1 MPSPRGVRGLFRLTF
16 FTPDFSVTFRGQLPG
31 HDVMSTPKDTALAAC
46 RQLMEP
52 IIGILLRNG
61 VTHKDLVAICKQIY
75 VQVAS
80 EEFGLR
86 GRQTNLS
93 RVAMLTGIDRKEVS
107 RIKESLNNPRDG
119 EHNQQHQDRLTRLL
133 SAWHQDADFCDEG
146 NHPLPL
152 SIEGEYQSFALLVRR
167 YGGDFPASALLKELK
182 RVGVVEEL
190 MDGNVIAIKRY
201 FVPAQSDPG
210 ALLRAGS
217 VINDLGN
224 TLHHNLYKTTKQQPL
239 RFERRASNT
248 QMSPEN
254 LAAFREFVEQE
265 GQAFLEKVDAWLS
278 EHESPQT
285 DLTTPL
291 MRMGVGTYLFS
302 NLIEPEPASGA
313 DEGVNE

>member
-1 MPSPRGVRGLFRLTF
+1 
-16 FTPDFSVTFRGQLPG
+16 
-31 HDVMSTPKDTALAAC
+31 MSTPKDTALAAC

-93 RVAMLTGIDRKEVS
+93 RVAMLTGIDRKEVA
-107 RIKESLNNPRDG
+107 RIKESFNNSHEG

-133 SAWHQDADFCDEG
+133 SAWYQDPDFCDSG

-152 SIEGEYQSFALLVRR
+152 TLEGEQRSFALLARR
-167 YGGDFPASALLKELK
+167 YGGDFPTSALLKELK
-182 RVGVVEEL
+182 RVGVVEDQA
-190 MDGNVIAIKRY
+190 DGTVIATKRY

-217 VINDLGN
+217 VFNDLGS
-224 TLHHNLYKTTKQQPL
+224 TLHHNLYNANKQQPL
-239 RFERRASNT
+239 RFERRASNA
-248 QMSPEN
+248 QMPAEN
-254 LAAFREFVEQE
+254 LAAFREFVAQE
-265 GQAFLEKVDAWLS
+265 GQAFLEKIDAWLS
-278 EHESPQT
+278 EHEQSDT
-285 DLTTPL
+285 DSAGEL

-302 NLIEPEPASGA
+302 HLLEPALDDADTEEGA
-313 DEGVNE
+313 SE

>member
-1 MPSPRGVRGLFRLTF
+1 
-16 FTPDFSVTFRGQLPG
+16 
-31 HDVMSTPKDTALAAC
+31 MSTPKDTALAAC

-80 EEFGLR
+80 DEFGLR

-93 RVAMLTGIDRKEVS
+93 RVAILTGIDRKEVS
-107 RIKESLNNPRDG
+107 RIKESLNNPREG

-133 SAWHQDADFCDEG
+133 SAWHHDPDFCAPG

-152 SIEGEYQSFALLVRR
+152 GIEGEQQSFALLVRR

-182 RVGVVEEL
+182 RVGVVEDVA
-190 MDGNVIAIKRY
+190 DGKVIATKRY
-201 FVPAQSDPG
+201 FVPTQSDPG

-217 VINDLGN
+217 VISDLGN
-224 TLHHNLYKTTKQQPL
+224 TLHHNLYKANKQQPL
-239 RFERRASNT
+239 QFERRASNT
-248 QMSPEN
+248 QMSPDT

-265 GQAFLEKVDAWLS
+265 GQVFLEKIDAWLS
-278 EHESPQT
+278 EHEQPDTHT
-285 DLTTPL
+285 DNQASSEF

-302 NLIEPEPASGA
+302 HLIEPEPMDTTPAEPNQL
-313 DEGVNE
+313 DTDKGVKQ

>member
-1 MPSPRGVRGLFRLTF
+1 
-16 FTPDFSVTFRGQLPG
+16 
-31 HDVMSTPKDTALAAC
+31 
-46 RQLMEP
+46 MEP

-107 RIKESLNNPRDG
+107 RIKESLNNSHEG

-133 SAWHQDADFCDEG
+133 SAWHHDPDFCTSV
-146 NHPLPL
+146 NHPLAL
-152 SIEGEYQSFALLVRR
+152 SVEGEQQSFALLARR

-182 RVGVVEEL
+182 RVGVVEDTI
-190 MDGNVIAIKRY
+190 DGKVIATKRY

-217 VINDLGN
+217 VIGDLGN
-224 TLHHNLYKTTKQQPL
+224 TLHHNLYKANKQQPL
-239 RFERRASNT
+239 QFERRASNT
-248 QMSPEN
+248 QMSPDQ

-265 GQAFLEKVDAWLS
+265 GQAFLEKIDAWLS
-278 EHESPQT
+278 EHEQPDANTHSSGE
-285 DLTTPL
+285 L

-302 NLIEPEPASGA
+302 HLIEPELADVDEA
-313 DEGVNE
+313 DTDEGVNQ

>member
-1 MPSPRGVRGLFRLTF
+1 MYGHTF
-16 FTPDFSVTFRGQLPG
+16 
-31 HDVMSTPKDTALAAC
+31 MSTPKDTALAAC

-93 RVAMLTGIDRKEVS
+93 RVAMLTGIDRKEVA
-107 RIKESLNNPRDG
+107 RVKDSLNNSSEG

-133 SAWHQDADFCDEG
+133 SAWHQDPDFCDSG

-152 SIEGEYQSFALLVRR
+152 TIEGEQQSFALLARR

-182 RVGVVEEL
+182 RVGVVEDQT
-190 MDGNVIAIKRY
+190 DGKVIATKRY

-217 VINDLGN
+217 VFHDLGS
-224 TLHHNLYKTTKQQPL
+224 TLHHNLYKANKQQPL

-265 GQAFLEKVDAWLS
+265 GQAFLEKIDAWLS
-278 EHESPQT
+278 EHEQPKT
-285 DLTTPL
+285 DSNGEL

-302 NLIEPEPASGA
+302 HLIEPPLADTETEEGAS
-313 DEGVNE
+313 E

>member
-1 MPSPRGVRGLFRLTF
+1 
-16 FTPDFSVTFRGQLPG
+16 
-31 HDVMSTPKDTALAAC
+31 MSTPKDTALAAC

-86 GRQTNLS
+86 GRPTNLS
-93 RVAMLTGIDRKEVS
+93 RVAMLTGIDRKEVA
-107 RIKESLNNPRDG
+107 RIKESLNNSHEG

-133 SAWHQDADFCDEG
+133 TAWHQDPDFCTQG

-152 SIEGEYQSFALLVRR
+152 SIEGEQQSFALLARR

-182 RVGVVEEL
+182 RVGVVEDHA
-190 MDGNVIAIKRY
+190 DGKVIATKRY

-217 VINDLGN
+217 VFNDLGS
-224 TLHHNLYKTTKQQPL
+224 TLHHNLYRANKQQPL

-248 QMSPEN
+248 QMSPEK

-278 EHESPQT
+278 EHEQPDT
-285 DLTTPL
+285 DSSGEF

-302 NLIEPEPASGA
+302 HLIEPEPAEPDT
-313 DEGVNE
+313 DEGAST

>member
-1 MPSPRGVRGLFRLTF
+1 
-16 FTPDFSVTFRGQLPG
+16 
-31 HDVMSTPKDTALAAC
+31 MSTPKDTALAAC

-93 RVAMLTGIDRKEVS
+93 RVAMLTGIDRKEVA
-107 RIKESLNNPRDG
+107 RIKDSLNNANEG

-133 SAWHQDADFCDEG
+133 SAWHQDPDFCDSG

-152 SIEGEYQSFALLVRR
+152 SIEGEQHSFALLARR

-182 RVGVVEEL
+182 RVAVVEDQP
-190 MDGNVIAIKRY
+190 DGKVIATKRY

-217 VINDLGN
+217 VFNDLGS
-224 TLHHNLYKTTKQQPL
+224 TLHHNLYKANKQQPL
-239 RFERRASNT
+239 RFERRASNA
-248 QMSPEN
+248 QMLPEN
-254 LAAFREFVEQE
+254 LAAFREFVAQE
-265 GQAFLEKVDAWLS
+265 GQAFLEKIDAWLS
-278 EHESPQT
+278 EHEQPET
-285 DLTTPL
+285 DSDGEL

-302 NLIEPEPASGA
+302 NLIEPAPADADTEEGA
-313 DEGVNE
+313 SR

>member
-1 MPSPRGVRGLFRLTF
+1 
-16 FTPDFSVTFRGQLPG
+16 
-31 HDVMSTPKDTALAAC
+31 MSTPKDTALAAC

-93 RVAMLTGIDRKEVS
+93 RVAMLTGIDRKEVA
-107 RIKESLNNPRDG
+107 RVKDSLNNSSEG

-133 SAWHQDADFCDEG
+133 SAWHQDPDFCDSG

-152 SIEGEYQSFALLVRR
+152 TIEGEQQSFALLARR

-182 RVGVVEEL
+182 RVGVVEDQT
-190 MDGNVIAIKRY
+190 DGKVIATKRY

-217 VINDLGN
+217 VFHDLGS
-224 TLHHNLYKTTKQQPL
+224 TLHHNLYKANKQQPL

-265 GQAFLEKVDAWLS
+265 GQAFLEKIDAWLS
-278 EHESPQT
+278 EHEQPKT
-285 DLTTPL
+285 DSNGEL

-302 NLIEPEPASGA
+302 HLIEPPLADTETEEGAS
-313 DEGVNE
+313 E